1 MYEKRL
7 FSILMGLG
15 LILILVGC
23 SSQETATLTN
33 KSDGFG
39 RTLIYTYDKEK
50 DIVTKFKIESTASAA
65 DSEPREENQKL
76 FDAVKEMDGVVTS
89 MTEKDGKLIATVEID
104 LKKIKWSTIKKSDN
118 LLLFGLAK
126 SSFLIGEDDDAS
138 FSRSKKAAEIL
149 GFTEQKK

>member
-1 MYEKRL
+1 MKKL
-7 FSILMGLG
+7 LSILMGLG

-23 SSQETATLTN
+23 SLQETATLTQ
-33 KSDGFG
+33 KLGDVEG
-39 RTLIYTYDKEK
+39 TLVYTYDKEK
-50 DIVTKFKIESTASAA
+50 DIVTKFKFESTASAA

-76 FDAVKEMDGVVTS
+76 FDSVKGMDGVVTS

-104 LKKIKWSTIKKSDN
+104 LKKIKWSTIKKSDS
-118 LLLFGLAK
+118 LLLFGLAQ

>member
-1 MYEKRL
+1 MKKL
-7 FSILMGLG
+7 LSILMGLG

-23 SSQETATLTN
+23 SLQETATLTN
-33 KSDGFG
+33 KSGGFE

-50 DIVTKFKIESTASAA
+50 DIVTKFKFEATASAA

-76 FDAVKEMDGVVTS
+76 FDAVKGMDGVVTS

-104 LKKIKWSTIKKSDN
+104 LKKVKWSTIKKSDN
-118 LLLFGLAK
+118 KLLFGLAQ

>member
-1 MYEKRL
+1 MKKFFQIILGISFL
-7 FSILMGLG
+7 FL
-15 LILILVGC
+15 LVGC
-23 SSQETATLTN
+23 SSQETATLIN

-50 DIVTKFKIESTASAA
+50 DIVTKFKIESTASAEV
-65 DSEPREENQKL
+65 SEPREENQKL
-76 FDAVKEMDGVVTS
+76 FDAVKGMDGVVTS
-89 MTEKDGKLIATVEID
+89 MTEKEGKLIATVEID

-118 LLLFGLAK
+118 ILLFGLAQ